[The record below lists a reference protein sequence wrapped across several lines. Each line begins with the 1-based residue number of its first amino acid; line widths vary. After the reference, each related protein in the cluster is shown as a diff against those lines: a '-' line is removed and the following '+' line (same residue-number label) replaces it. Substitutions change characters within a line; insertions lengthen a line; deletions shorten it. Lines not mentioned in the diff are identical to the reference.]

1 VKEGLMMDKNNGSEL
16 YKDLIDMALDLND
29 KEWFNKLVYEMKKQ
43 KNKDDTIDN
52 GSTVILE
59 DILTIVGYLDNNGIR
74 NISCMEELHTN
85 NIVYIIEPTYNN
97 IFIKDQIVKYRRAT
111 PGERLFLSGYMKG
124 YFAGF
129 EDGYY
134 LFDNFSLF

>member
-1 VKEGLMMDKNNGSEL
+1 MKN
-16 YKDLIDMALDLND
+16 
-29 KEWFNKLVYEMKKQ
+29 Q
-43 KNKDDTIDN
+43 KNKDDTN
-52 GSTVILE
+52 NNSAVVLE

-74 NISCMEELHTN
+74 NISCIEELHTN

-134 LFDNFSLF
+134 LFDNFSPF